1 MTAATVAV
9 IGAGL
14 IGLKHID
21 ILLTMPDV
29 SLIGVVDPAPAARDA
44 CAERQLQWFNDVTD
58 LLDNAR
64 PDGAI
69 IATPNVLHASIGMRC
84 AENGV
89 HILVEKPITD
99 TVESANALTEACE
112 RAGVRLLVGHFR
124 RYNPV
129 LKEARKIVRDGM
141 LGRLLTVRAACLLR
155 KPDEY
160 FKTHWRVNDGGGP
173 ILINLVHDI
182 DALRFVCGEIVRV
195 QAVSTHG
202 ARGLPVEDTA
212 AALIVFQ
219 NGALGTLIL
228 SDAATA
234 PWSWELTSGENPF
247 YPRQFANCYDFS
259 GTAAS
264 LTAPI
269 LELWR
274 YPGER
279 GWGAHLARE
288 LVHVVPADPYV
299 EQMKHFLRVVRGEED
314 PLVTGWEGMKTLEVT
329 LAVARSAATDQSIAL
344 PM

>member
-1 MTAATVAV
+1 MTAAKVAV

-14 IGLKHID
+14 IGLKHIE
-21 ILLTMPDV
+21 ILLTLPDV

-44 CAERQLQWFNDVTD
+44 CAERNLQWFNDVTD

-89 HILVEKPITD
+89 HILVEKPITN

-182 DALRFVCGEIVRV
+182 DALRFVCGEMVRV
-195 QAVSTHG
+195 QAIATRG

-212 AALIVFQ
+212 AALIVFSERRTWHPYFVRRSYCPVVV
-219 NGALGTLIL
+219 GANVRRESIL
-228 SDAATA
+228 PS
-234 PWSWELTSGENPF
+234 
-247 YPRQFANCYDFS
+247 
-259 GTAAS
+259 
-264 LTAPI
+264 PI
-269 LELWR
+269 
-274 YPGER
+274 
-279 GWGAHLARE
+279 RE
-288 LVHVVPADPYV
+288 LLRLQWHRRLAYGSEFGVVAIS
-299 EQMKHFLRVVRGEED
+299 RGAGLGRPSGSRTRACGAGGSLCRTNEAFSARCSWGRGSSRHRLGRNED
-314 PLVTGWEGMKTLEVT
+314 PRSYLGRG
-329 LAVARSAATDQSIAL
+329 AVSGNW
-344 PM
+344 PVY